1 MQKSPLETRG
11 LGGGCKITQ
20 KKDNPLKSPFVK
32 GDLTMNT
39 LNHVYI
45 VHPVKLFIK
54 TKRVVCYRA
63 VKLLSMGN
71 GVLSLLKYVDAVII
85 GFICD

>member
-1 MQKSPLETRG
+1 MQKSPLEKGSR
-11 LGGGCKITQ
+11 GGCKITQ
-20 KKDNPLKSPFVK
+20 KKYNPLKSPFVNQ

-54 TKRVVCYRA
+54 TKRIVCHRA
-63 VKLLSMGN
+63 VKFLGVGE
-71 GVLSLLKYVDAVII
+71 GVLTLLKYVDAVVV